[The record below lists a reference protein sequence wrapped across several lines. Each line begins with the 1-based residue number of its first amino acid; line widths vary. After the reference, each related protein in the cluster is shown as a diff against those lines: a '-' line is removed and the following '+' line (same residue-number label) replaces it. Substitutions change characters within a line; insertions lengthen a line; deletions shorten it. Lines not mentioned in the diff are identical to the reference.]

1 VIDGSWERIN
11 IGMHKPRLPLGTV
24 AMIIVISGCGAST
37 KLAHVQRPNRHRQ
50 SGQRYELYTHCGIAW
65 ARIDG
70 RWWRA
75 QHPLSDGNGNPPAGW
90 GNPFQDG
97 TLTLTGKGTARFDSA
112 AGTVTFE
119 RTERTNPPFICS

>member
-1 VIDGSWERIN
+1 
-11 IGMHKPRLPLGTV
+11 MHSACLPLAT
-24 AMIIVISGCGAST
+24 AAAIAVISGCGTGA
-37 KLAHVQRPNRHRQ
+37 KLAHNQPAARGQQRGEPYQ
-50 SGQRYELYTHCGIAW
+50 LYTHCGIAW

-90 GNPFQDG
+90 GNPYQHG
-97 TLTLTGKGTARFDSA
+97 TLSLTGKGTARFDSA

-119 RTERTNPPFICS
+119 RTARTNPPFICS